1 MHRHEGPPLR
11 KFVPSVA
18 VAVLLVLT
26 GTGLLI
32 GAYNDRP
39 PWGTDIAYE
48 GGYVLASRIRGY
60 DVDGSRTK
68 ALLAG
73 ECARME
79 RDGTGGDRAVHDPA
93 AWVAGCLDGAAGRP
107 SRNQGLVR

>member
-26 GTGLLI
+26 GTGLLV
-32 GAYNDRP
+32 GTYDDRP

-79 RDGTGGDRAVHDPA
+79 RDGTGGDRAAIQA
-93 AWVAGCLDGAAGRP
+93 ALGGRQ
-107 SRNQGLVR
+107 SI

>member
-1 MHRHEGPPLR
+1 MHRHEGPAR
-11 KFVPSVA
+11 GKFAVGLA
-18 VAVLLVLT
+18 VAVVLAT
-26 GTGLLI
+26 AAAAFLI
-32 GAYNDRP
+32 STFNERP

-48 GGYVLASRIRGY
+48 GGFVQASRIRGY

-73 ECARME
+73 ECALME
-79 RDGTGGDRAVHDPA
+79 RQGMGGDRAVHDPA

>member
-11 KFVPSVA
+11 KFVPFAVVSVL
-18 VAVLLVLT
+18 VALT

-32 GAYNDRP
+32 DTYDERP

-48 GGYVLASRIRGY
+48 GGYVQASRIRGY
-60 DVDGSRTK
+60 DVDGTRTK
-68 ALLAG
+68 ALLDG

-79 RDGTGGDRAVHDPA
+79 RDGMGGDRAVHDPA

-107 SRNQGLVR
+107 SRNQGIVR

>member
-11 KFVPSVA
+11 KFVPFA
-18 VAVLLVLT
+18 VVGVLAAVT
-26 GTGLLI
+26 GAGLLI
-32 GAYNDRP
+32 GTYDDRP

-48 GGYVLASRIRGY
+48 GGFVLASRIRGY

-79 RDGTGGDRAVHDPA
+79 RDGMGGGRAV
-93 AWVAGCLDGAAGRP
+93 
-107 SRNQGLVR
+107 

>member
-1 MHRHEGPPLR
+1 MHRHEGPSR
-11 KFVPSVA
+11 GKFTAGITVA
-18 VAVLLVLT
+18 VALAAAAAGVV
-26 GTGLLI
+26 I
-32 GAYNDRP
+32 DRYDDRP

-48 GGYVLASRIRGY
+48 GGYILASRIRGY

-73 ECARME
+73 ECALME
-79 RDGTGGDRAVHDPA
+79 RQGMGGERAVHDPA

-107 SRNQGLVR
+107 SRNQGIVR

>member
-1 MHRHEGPPLR
+1 MHRHEGPSPG
-11 KFVPSVA
+11 KFIAGITAA
-18 VAVLLVLT
+18 VALAVTAAGVLV
-26 GTGLLI
+26 
-32 GAYNDRP
+32 ARYDDRP

-48 GGYVLASRIRGY
+48 GGFVQASRIRGY

-73 ECARME
+73 ECALMQQQ
-79 RDGTGGDRAVHDPA
+79 GMGGDRAVHDPA

-107 SRNQGLVR
+107 SRNQGLIR